1 MAIMTSNTDNLGL
14 SEYQAIL
21 CSVGF
26 YITKALIMVNVN
38 KPAQDATIRLDVV
51 KYLVPMVAINVL
63 GLDVNILCLVY
74 ADTYFYQVGE
84 QEKVLT
90 EKAPTRSI

>member
-1 MAIMTSNTDNLGL
+1 MDAQHHISSLAI
-14 SEYQAIL
+14 
-21 CSVGF
+21 
-26 YITKALIMVNVN
+26 ALEPIADSCGSAPTFTHS

>member
-1 MAIMTSNTDNLGL
+1 MFPFLRYSSKAFTRTYTLCAIMAIMTSNTDNLGL

-38 KPAQDATIRLDVV
+38 KVSHVMSLCQQNEQSAGERL
-51 KYLVPMVAINVL
+51 
-63 GLDVNILCLVY
+63 
-74 ADTYFYQVGE
+74 TY
-84 QEKVLT
+84 
-90 EKAPTRSI
+90 